1 MQPGDDRPFKDW
13 VLEKETELRLEV
25 GYENTIDLQACAC
38 MYTVTCGHELPLLV
52 CSFRFTL
59 PPHNIYSFYL
69 CLVVE

>member
-38 MYTVTCGHELPLLV
+38 MYTVTCAHELPLLV

-59 PPHNIYSFYL
+59 AILFYL